1 MLEPYIYQ
9 SLSSAYEEIRLL
21 TILPGKRRRPIQG
34 VLKHVSV
41 ADDRRPDYYTVSYVW
56 GNPERSASLIVQE
69 SRSTARRRAPHDH
82 ARSEVALKR
91 VGLVHRPTRW
101 CLQVPASTE
110 AALKRIRLDDRACTV
125 FIDAACINQDDII
138 ERSQQVAMMSSI
150 YAGSMCN
157 LVYLGELNNNYLAIR
172 IWRTV
177 MALSADAK
185 RQTDG
190 YRTLLATVTD
200 TMTGQW
206 KYAKYNLECEADLEA
221 VHFVLECRWFRR
233 LWALQE
239 ASLAPNNTALLGPL
253 QFDLLGLLRAMVW
266 WCHHASG
273 QSMSDEALA
282 GLRCLKQCH
291 NYVDHEQGWAA
302 GKPQYLAGL
311 LWSATFF
318 EKSEPRDGVYAVL
331 GLLSTARP
339 TALTPD
345 YTKSLAN
352 ILQTA
357 TRYAI
362 NPEGHLGSLRKLDH
376 RLGDLQRGEIA
387 SWALRPDR
395 QLDDKSFARELPY
408 PFRACGN
415 LETVSTIDVNAE
427 SGVLR
432 LTGYVVDV
440 VESVTEICCPNI
452 YREKV
457 ALLAWIRAA
466 LGMYM
471 SFPESAP
478 NTTEKIAIAL
488 TTGGMLNRGWP
499 KKEEDLEPL
508 IITMDR
514 LWAAEGTSAEDEDF
528 CAAIWKDIESYE
540 WIYVRNRRSLI
551 THGGAPGLGPKEMQ
565 SGDLVVVLRGSGV
578 PFILRPTNS
587 GQFQLV
593 GATYVSGAMW
603 GEVVEVWQ
611 AASEDEDVF
620 ALV

>member
-9 SLSSAYEEIRLL
+9 SLDSAHEEIRLL
-21 TILPGKRRRPIQG
+21 TILPGKRCRPIQG
-34 VLKHVSV
+34 VVQHVSV
-41 ADDRRPDYYTVSYVW
+41 AGDSRPDYYTVSYVW
-56 GNPERSASLIVQE
+56 GKPERSASLIVQE
-69 SRSTARRRAPHDH
+69 SRSTAGRRAPHDH
-82 ARSEVALKR
+82 AHRELALKR
-91 VGLVHRPTRW
+91 VGLVYRPTRW
-101 CLQVPASTE
+101 RLQVPASTE
-110 AALKRIRLDDRACTV
+110 AALKRIRLPDRPCTV
-125 FIDAACINQDDII
+125 FIDAACINQDDIV
-138 ERSQQVAMMSSI
+138 ERSQQVAMMRSI
-150 YAGSMCN
+150 YARSICN
-157 LVYLGELNNNYLAIR
+157 LVYLGELNNNDLAIR

-177 MALSADAK
+177 MALKADAE

-190 YRTLLATVTD
+190 FRTLLATVTN

-221 VHFVLECRWFRR
+221 VHFVLECQWFRYSFVVVDVCAVTDC
-233 LWALQE
+233 L
-239 ASLAPNNTALLGPL
+239 PGGFG
-253 QFDLLGLLRAMVW
+253 FDLLGLLRAMVW

-273 QSMSDEALA
+273 QSMSEEALE

-302 GKPQYLAGL
+302 GKPHYLAGL

-331 GLLSTARP
+331 GLLSTALP
-339 TALTPD
+339 PALTPD
-345 YTKSLAN
+345 YTKSLAS

-362 NPEGHLGSLRKLDH
+362 SPEGHLGSLRKLDH
-376 RLGDLQRGEIA
+376 RLGDLQKGEIA
-387 SWALRPDR
+387 SWALRADR
-395 QLDDKSFARELPY
+395 QLDDTSFARELPY

-415 LETVSTIDVNAE
+415 LATIHRIDVDAE
-427 SGVLR
+427 SSVLQ
-432 LTGYVVDV
+432 LTGYVMDV
-440 VESVTEICCPNI
+440 VESVTEICSPNV
-452 YREKV
+452 YREKF

-466 LGMYM
+466 VGMYM
-471 SFPESAP
+471 SFPKSAP

-508 IITMDR
+508 IGAVDR
-514 LWAAEGTSAEDEDF
+514 LWAAEGKSAEDEDF
-528 CAAIWKDIESYE
+528 CAAIWKDMESFE
-540 WIYVRNRRSLI
+540 WIHVRNRRSLI
-551 THGGAPGLGPKEMQ
+551 TRGGAPGLGPKEMQ
-565 SGDLVVVLRGSGV
+565 PGDLVVVLRGSGV

-611 AASEDEDVF
+611 AAGAEEDMF